1 MHFNN
6 ANKNIIATKFK
17 IESRSDILKA
27 QNNKWFHIKE
37 DSRILLNQKMFCLQ
51 TRIQNENRY
60 EIRYAV
66 FLLSFSIDY
75 IFLSK
80 YKFTIASHNGVN
92 NIKS

>member
-1 MHFNN
+1 MVSYQRRQPHF
-6 ANKNIIATKFK
+6 AKSKKCFVYKREYKTK
-17 IESRSDILKA
+17 
-27 QNNKWFHIKE
+27 
-37 DSRILLNQKMFCLQ
+37 
-51 TRIQNENRY
+51 NRY